1 MSYKKIKRREFI
13 RKGTLGLLSTGLAV
27 PGLKNLHAGDNQQ
40 QEYKIIY
47 RTLGKTNL
55 KIPLI
60 SFGVMNTDKEAMLHK
75 ALEMGVKHLDTAHAY
90 LRGNSERVI
99 GKVLEETGSRA
110 KVYVATKMRFARDRK
125 RTVFLPEGT
134 AALLGATEKDF
145 NEQLHESLKRLRTD
159 YIDILYIHS
168 CSSPEMATHEILME
182 ALQKAKKSGKVRFI
196 GITTHENE
204 PGVIRAAVD
213 TGIYDVIEVAY
224 NYLKKNRRQ
233 VKDAIQYAAKKGLG
247 IIGMK
252 TFGGNR
258 LQQDSSVKIN
268 HEAALKWVL
277 ADENITTTIP
287 GMTAFE
293 QMEQNFR
300 VMNNLELTPA
310 EKRELEITSMVKG
323 TLYCQNCRTC
333 IASCPNSVEIPDLMR
348 AYMYAAGYENL
359 IQAETT
365 VGELPADQGLKVCR
379 SCSSCTARCAN
390 GITINHRI
398 NHLIA
403 QGFA

>member
-1 MSYKKIKRREFI
+1 MSHKKIKRREFI

-27 PGLKNLHAGDNQQ
+27 PGLKNLNAGDIQQ

-60 SFGVMNTDKEAMLHK
+60 SFGVMNTYKEAMLHK

-99 GKVLEETGSRA
+99 GKVLEETRSRA

-125 RTVFLPEGT
+125 KNIFLPEGT
-134 AALLGATEKDF
+134 AAHPGATEKNF

-168 CSSPEMATHEILME
+168 CSSPEMATHEVLME
-182 ALQKAKKSGKVRFI
+182 ALQKAKKSGKARFI
-196 GITTHENE
+196 GITTHTNE
-204 PGVIRAAVD
+204 PEVIRAAVD

-247 IIGMK
+247 IIGM
-252 TFGGNR
+252 R
-258 LQQDSSVKIN
+258 Q
-268 HEAALKWVL
+268 
-277 ADENITTTIP
+277 
-287 GMTAFE
+287 
-293 QMEQNFR
+293 R
-300 VMNNLELTPA
+300 
-310 EKRELEITSMVKG
+310 
-323 TLYCQNCRTC
+323 
-333 IASCPNSVEIPDLMR
+333 
-348 AYMYAAGYENL
+348 
-359 IQAETT
+359 
-365 VGELPADQGLKVCR
+365 
-379 SCSSCTARCAN
+379 
-390 GITINHRI
+390 
-398 NHLIA
+398 
-403 QGFA
+403 